1 MIGRRR
7 GGIMRRP
14 WPEVPCWALDL
25 EMSGL
30 DPHSDRIVAVGMVP
44 VRERAIRLGES
55 YESLVGAD
63 GPLGTAGIPAHH
75 ILPDR
80 LIGAPP
86 LADVVAEIDRRLAGT
101 VMVVHAGQIDLPFLQ
116 RAFRQTARRWP
127 EPPVI
132 DTLLLLRRQYRHR
145 LVGQQVETAVPA
157 GLGAAR
163 ELVGLPP
170 HEAHDARA
178 DAVATAE
185 LLLVLAHRLG
195 ACSVSDLVGR
205 R

>member
-1 MIGRRR
+1 MIRRR
-7 GGIMRRP
+7 RGIMRRP
-14 WPEVPCWALDL
+14 WPEVECWALDL

-30 DPHSDRIVAVGMVP
+30 HPRSDRIVAVGMVP

-55 YESLVGAD
+55 YESLVGVD

-86 LADVVAEIDRRLAGT
+86 LADVLTEIDRRLVGA
-101 VMVVHAGQIDLPFLQ
+101 VLVVHAGPVDLPFLR
-116 RAFRQTARRWP
+116 RAYRQAARRWP

-132 DTLLLLRRQYRHR
+132 DTLMLLRRQYRHR
-145 LVGQQVETAVPA
+145 LVSQPLETAVPV
-157 GLGAAR
+157 GLSAAR

-170 HEAHDARA
+170 HDAHDARS
-178 DAVATAE
+178 DAIATAE
-185 LLLVLAHRLG
+185 MLLVLAHRLG
-195 ACSVSDLVGR
+195 ARTVSDLVGSR
-205 R
+205 